1 MLIDQNVVYILIMAI
16 AAIGLIVI
24 LIHWRRVKKTHEK
37 VQFLTKPLGNK
48 EIEGDLESK
57 CMMDEIVLP
66 KNKDEKFNRK
76 KIVSNSTHLEEHP
89 NSESNEQLNSHEAK
103 KEYEKLNKLLMD
115 IEEKEKGLEKKTNK
129 YIEEKHK

>member
-1 MLIDQNVVYILIMAI
+1 MAI

-115 IEEKEKGLEKKTNK
+115 IEEKEKELEKKTNK
-129 YIEEKHK
+129 YREEKHK

>member
-37 VQFLTKPLGNK
+37 VQFLTKPLENK

>member
-115 IEEKEKGLEKKTNK
+115 IEEKEKELEKKTNK
-129 YIEEKHK
+129 YREEKHK